1 MVKVKDKLEVAMNF
15 FNPIDHV
22 TDIEINNITA
32 KERYHSQ
39 YHRLPFQ
46 NIPKVMIIYFSFE
59 VVINFNFFPVKGYLY
74 PYYIP

>member
-46 NIPKVMIIYFSFE
+46 NILKVMICIFGF
-59 VVINFNFFPVKGYLY
+59 
-74 PYYIP
+74 